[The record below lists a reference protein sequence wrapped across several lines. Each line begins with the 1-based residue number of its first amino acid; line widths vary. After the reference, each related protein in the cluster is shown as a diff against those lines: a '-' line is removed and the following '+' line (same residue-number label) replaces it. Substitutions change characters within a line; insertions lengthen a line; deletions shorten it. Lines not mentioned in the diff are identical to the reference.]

1 MQSQIESLQTNSLSL
16 HGQIL
21 SLQGENTNTKEEM
34 KFEVKEVNSKE
45 DIEQLTVNIKK
56 DKKMCYKLVLN
67 DETSNN
73 YIIPKKVIGTS
84 ICIENTVY
92 YYEFQNKQEEFINAF
107 KEIFEDKEIRSI
119 WDSEKEEYYFSVVD
133 VISALTDSNNPRNY
147 WNMLKKRMK
156 KEEQSELST
165 KCVQLKMKSRK
176 DGKSYSTDT
185 LDTKGI
191 LRLIESVP
199 SPKAEP
205 FKLWLANLGSER
217 IDEVFDPEIAINRAV
232 NYYRNKDYTDEW
244 IKARLMG
251 IVDRFKLTDIW
262 KEGGINKPIEYALLT
277 NEIYKGWS
285 GMKANEYKELKGLR
299 KESLRD
305 NMTDIEVALT
315 NIGEIAT
322 RDIAREEHPQG
333 LKENLKVAKRG
344 GGVAKGARDLYEKE
358 TKKSAISK
366 DNALNYRY
374 VNEQQKIESKVN
386 E

>member
-1 MQSQIESLQTNSLSL
+1 MN
-16 HGQIL
+16 
-21 SLQGENTNTKEEM
+21 N
-34 KFEVKEVNSKE
+34 
-45 DIEQLTVNIKK
+45 
-56 DKKMCYKLVLN
+56 KL
-67 DETSNN
+67 ETISNL
-73 YIIPKKVIGTS
+73 
-84 ICIENTVY
+84 
-92 YYEFQNKQEEFINAF
+92 
-107 KEIFEDKEIRSI
+107 FEDKEIRSI

-133 VISALTDSNNPRNY
+133 IIGALTNANIPRNY
-147 WNMLKKRMK
+147 WSDLKRK
-156 KEEQSELST
+156 LSVEGSQLHEDI
-165 KCVQLKMKSRK
+165 VQLKMKSKK
-176 DGKSYSTDT
+176 DGKSYLTDT
-185 LDTKGI
+185 LDTKGV

-232 NYYRNKDYTDEW
+232 NYYRNKGYTDEW
-244 IKARLMG
+244 IKARLTG

-262 KEGGINKPIEYALLT
+262 KEGGITKPLEYAMLT

-285 GMKANEYKELKGLR
+285 GMKASEYKELKGLR

-322 RDIAREEHPQG
+322 RDIARGERPQG
-333 LKENLKVAKRG
+333 LKENLNVAKRG

-366 DNALNYRY
+366 DNALNYQY
-374 VNEQQKIESKVN
+374 VDEQPKIESN
-386 E
+386 DYGEL